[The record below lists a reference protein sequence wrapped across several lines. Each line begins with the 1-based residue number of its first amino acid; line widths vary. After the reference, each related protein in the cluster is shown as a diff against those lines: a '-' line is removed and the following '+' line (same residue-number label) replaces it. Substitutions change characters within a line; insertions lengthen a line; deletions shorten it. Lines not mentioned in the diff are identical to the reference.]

1 MSKSCKPLHPG
12 LFLLG
17 AATAALV
24 FAAPQTCVEALQQGL
39 ALCGGPLLVSLFPF
53 LVVSALIMRSGAG
66 EVLGVLLWPVVRCI
80 GLRSRSAGSVLLI
93 GLVGGFAPAAA
104 ATAEAAGEGSGAYTG
119 TPIKI
124 GGIGPITGGAAVY
137 GQAVKNAEELA
148 VKEINAANGSD
159 VFDWKFE
166 DDEHDAE
173 KSVNAYNTLKDWG
186 LQVLAGP
193 VTTTPS
199 IAVAA
204 ETANDNM
211 FMMTPSAS
219 APAVIE
225 SGDNVFQIC
234 FTDPNQ
240 GVASADYIADN
251 KLGTKVGV
259 IYDSSDAYSSGIY
272 EKFKAEAAAKNLE
285 IVTAEAFTADNK
297 SDLSTQVAKCQEAG
311 ADLVFLPIYYQEAS
325 QILIAANKSGYEPV
339 FFGCDGMDGILS
351 IDGFDTSLAEGLM
364 LLTPFAADAQDE
376 KTQAFVSAYKE
387 AYGDTPNQFAADAY
401 DVVYAIY
408 EAVLAGGLNGDM
420 DASDIC
426 DALKTQFTTMSFD
439 GLTGDSMTWDASGA
453 VSKAPKAVVIKDG
466 AYAAM

>member
-1 MSKSCKPLHPG
+1 MKKKFMCMLMAAAMTLSMAACGSKGDDANNDANAGGSSDG
-12 LFLLG
+12 
-17 AATAALV
+17 V
-24 FAAPQTCVEALQQGL
+24 QTFTVGTS
-39 ALCGGPLLVSLFPF
+39 GPLTGDN
-53 LVVSALIMRSGAG
+53 AIY
-66 EVLGVLLWPVVRCI
+66 GV
-80 GLRSRSAGSVLLI
+80 
-93 GLVGGFAPAAA
+93 
-104 ATAEAAGEGSGAYTG
+104 
-119 TPIKI
+119 
-124 GGIGPITGGAAVY
+124 
-137 GQAVKNAEELA
+137 AVKQGVELA
-148 VKEINAANGSD
+148 INEINASD
-159 VFDWKFE
+159 STIKFE
-166 DDEHDAE
+166 FLSQDDEADGE
-173 KSVNAYNTLKDWG
+173 KAVNAYNNMMDNG
-186 LQVLAGP
+186 MQVLVGP
-193 VTTTPS
+193 TTTGAS
-199 IAVAA
+199 IAVADA
-204 ETANDNM
+204 CYTDRT
-211 FMMTPSAS
+211 FMLTPSAS
-219 APAVIE
+219 STDVTA
-225 SGDNVFQIC
+225 GKDNVFQVC

-251 KLGTKVGV
+251 KLGTKVGI

>member
-1 MSKSCKPLHPG
+1 MKKLVSSVLAASMVMSLAACGATASTDSAADSSAASAASS
-12 LFLLG
+12 
-17 AATAALV
+17 AAT
-24 FAAPQTCVEALQQGL
+24 T
-39 ALCGGPLLVSLFPF
+39 
-53 LVVSALIMRSGAG
+53 
-66 EVLGVLLWPVVRCI
+66 
-80 GLRSRSAGSVLLI
+80 
-93 GLVGGFAPAAA
+93 
-104 ATAEAAGEGSGAYTG
+104 EAAGEGSGAYTG

-124 GGIGPITGGAAVY
+124 GGIGPVTGGAAIY

-159 VFDWKFE
+159 VFEWKFE

-204 ETANDNM
+204 ETANGNL

-251 KLGTKVGV
+251 KLGTKVGI

-272 EKFKAEAAAKNLE
+272 EKFKAEADAKGLE
-285 IVTAEAFTADNK
+285 IVAAEAFTADNK
-297 SDLSTQVAKCQEAG
+297 SDLSTQVAKCQQAG

-325 QILIAANKSGYEPV
+325 QILIGANKTGYEPT
-339 FFGCDGMDGILS
+339 FFGCDGMDGIL
-351 IDGFDTSLAEGLM
+351 DLEGFDTSLAEGLM
-364 LLTPFAADAQDE
+364 MLTPFAADAKDE
-376 KTQAFVSAYKE
+376 KTVSFVTKYQEKF
-387 AYGDTPNQFAADAY
+387 GGVPNQFAADAY
-401 DVVYAIY
+401 DGIYA
-408 EAVLAGGLNGDM
+408 LAAACEKAGVTADTSVEDACDM
-420 DASDIC
+420 IIAAMQEI
-426 DALKTQFTTMSFD
+426 QVE
-439 GLTGDSMTWDASGA
+439 GLTGTMTWDAAGT
-453 VSKAPKAVVIKDG
+453 VTKTPTAVVIKDG
-466 AYAAM
+466 AYVSAE

>member
-1 MSKSCKPLHPG
+1 MKKLVSSVLAASMVMSLAACGSTASTDSAADSSAASAASS
-12 LFLLG
+12 
-17 AATAALV
+17 AAT
-24 FAAPQTCVEALQQGL
+24 T
-39 ALCGGPLLVSLFPF
+39 
-53 LVVSALIMRSGAG
+53 
-66 EVLGVLLWPVVRCI
+66 
-80 GLRSRSAGSVLLI
+80 
-93 GLVGGFAPAAA
+93 
-104 ATAEAAGEGSGAYTG
+104 EAAGEGSGAYTG

-159 VFDWKFE
+159 VFEWKFE

-204 ETANDNM
+204 ETANDNL

-272 EKFKAEAAAKNLE
+272 EKFKAEADAKGLE
-285 IVTAEAFTADNK
+285 IVAAEAFTADNK
-297 SDLSTQVAKCQEAG
+297 SDLSTQVAKCQQAG

-325 QILIAANKSGYEPV
+325 QILIAANKSGYEPA
-339 FFGCDGMDGILS
+339 FFGCDGMDGILT
-351 IDGFDTSLAEGLM
+351 IEGFDTSLAEGLM

-408 EAVLAGGLNGDM
+408 QAAVAGGINGDM

-426 DALKTQFTTMSFD
+426 DALKAQFTSMTFD
-439 GLTGDSMTWDASGA
+439 GLTGEGMTWDASGA

>member
-1 MSKSCKPLHPG
+1 MKK
-12 LFLLG
+12 F
-17 AATAALV
+17 
-24 FAAPQTCVEALQQGL
+24 
-39 ALCGGPLLVSLFPF
+39 VS
-53 LVVSALIMRSGAG
+53 
-66 EVLGVLLWPVVRCI
+66 
-80 GLRSRSAGSVLLI
+80 SVL
-93 GLVGGFAPAAA
+93 AASMVLSLAACGSSASTDTASSSEAASTSTA

-124 GGIGPITGGAAVY
+124 GGIGPVTGGAAVY

-204 ETANDNM
+204 ETANDNL

-219 APAVIE
+219 APTVIE

-251 KLGTKVGV
+251 KLGTKVGI

-364 LLTPFAADAQDE
+364 LMTPFNAWGEDE
-376 KTQAFVSAYKE
+376 RTVKFVSEYQAL
-387 AYGDTPNQFAADAY
+387 AGGIPNQFAADGY
-401 DVVYAIY
+401 DCIYAIY
-408 EAVLAGGLNGDM
+408 QACQQAGVTADMGPQEVCEKLTKVFTDGSFAV
-420 DASDIC
+420 
-426 DALKTQFTTMSFD
+426 D
-439 GLTGDSMTWDASGA
+439 GLTGSGMHWQTNGE
-453 VSKAPKAVVIKDG
+453 VSKDPVVVKVESG
-466 AYAAM
+466 KYVTQ

>member
-1 MSKSCKPLHPG
+1 MKK
-12 LFLLG
+12 
-17 AATAALV
+17 
-24 FAAPQTCVEALQQGL
+24 
-39 ALCGGPLLVSLFPF
+39 LVS
-53 LVVSALIMRSGAG
+53 
-66 EVLGVLLWPVVRCI
+66 
-80 GLRSRSAGSVLLI
+80 SVL
-93 GLVGGFAPAAA
+93 AASMVLSLAACGSSASTDTASSSEAASTSTA

-124 GGIGPITGGAAVY
+124 GGIGPVTGGAAVY

-204 ETANDNM
+204 ETANDNL

-219 APAVIE
+219 APTVIE

-251 KLGTKVGV
+251 KLGTKVGI

-339 FFGCDGMDGILS
+339 FFGCDGMDGILA
-351 IDGFDTSLAEGLM
+351 IEGFDTSLAEGLM
-364 LLTPFAADAQDE
+364 MLTPFAADAQDE
-376 KTQAFVSAYKE
+376 KTVSFVTKYQE
-387 AYGDTPNQFAADAY
+387 QFGGVPNQFAADAY
-401 DVVYAIY
+401 DGIYA
-408 EAVLAGGLNGDM
+408 LAAACEKAGVTADTSVEDACDM
-420 DASDIC
+420 IIAAMQEI
-426 DALKTQFTTMSFD
+426 QVE
-439 GLTGDSMTWDASGA
+439 GLTGTMTWDAAGT
-453 VSKAPKAVVIKDG
+453 VTKTPTAVVIKDG
-466 AYAAM
+466 VYVSAE

>member
-1 MSKSCKPLHPG
+1 MKK
-12 LFLLG
+12 
-17 AATAALV
+17 
-24 FAAPQTCVEALQQGL
+24 
-39 ALCGGPLLVSLFPF
+39 LVS
-53 LVVSALIMRSGAG
+53 
-66 EVLGVLLWPVVRCI
+66 
-80 GLRSRSAGSVLLI
+80 SVL
-93 GLVGGFAPAAA
+93 AASMVLSLAACGSSASTDTASSSEAASTSTA

-124 GGIGPITGGAAVY
+124 GGIGPVTGGAAVY

-204 ETANDNM
+204 ETANDNL

-219 APAVIE
+219 APTVIE

-251 KLGTKVGV
+251 KLGTKVGI

-339 FFGCDGMDGILS
+339 FFGCDGMDGILAVE
-351 IDGFDTSLAEGLM
+351 GFDPALAEGLM
-364 LLTPFAADAQDE
+364 LLTPFSADASDEATQSFVAKYKE
-376 KTQAFVSAYKE
+376 KTGIV
-387 AYGDTPNQFAADAY
+387 PNQFAADAY
-401 DVVYAIY
+401 DVICSLYQACV
-408 EAVLAGGLNGDM
+408 AGGVTPDM
-420 DASDIC
+420 SASEINDI
-426 DALKTQFTTMSFD
+426 LVGQFTSMTYD
-439 GLTGDSMTWDASGA
+439 GLTGKGMTWKATGE
-453 VSKAPKAVVIKDG
+453 VSKSPMAVVIKDG
-466 AYAAM
+466 TYVSAE

>member
-1 MSKSCKPLHPG
+1 MKKLVSSVL
-12 LFLLG
+12 
-17 AATAALV
+17 AASMVLSLAACGSSASSAAESTAASS
-24 FAAPQTCVEALQQGL
+24 EA
-39 ALCGGPLLVSLFPF
+39 S
-53 LVVSALIMRSGAG
+53 ST
-66 EVLGVLLWPVVRCI
+66 
-80 GLRSRSAGSVLLI
+80 
-93 GLVGGFAPAAA
+93 A
-104 ATAEAAGEGSGAYTG
+104 ATAEAGEGSGTYTG

-124 GGIGPITGGAAVY
+124 GGIGPVTGGAAVY

-159 VFDWKFE
+159 VFEWKFE

-186 LQVLAGP
+186 LQILAGP

-199 IAVAA
+199 LAVAA

-219 APAVIE
+219 AVDVINA
-225 SGDNVFQIC
+225 GDNVFQIC

-251 KLGTKVGV
+251 QLATKVGI
-259 IYDSSDAYSSGIY
+259 IYDSSDAYSRGIHD
-272 EKFKAEAAAKNLE
+272 KFQAEAAEKGLE
-285 IVTAEAFTADNK
+285 IVADEAFTADNK
-297 SDLSTQVAKCQEAG
+297 SDLSTQVAKCQEAD

-325 QILIAANKSGYEPV
+325 QILIVANKTGYTPT
-339 FFGCDGMDGILS
+339 FFGCDGMDGILA
-351 IDGFDTSLAEGLM
+351 IEGFDTSLAEGLM

-376 KTQAFVSAYKE
+376 KTQAFVTAYE
-387 AYGDTPNQFAADAY
+387 AAYGDTPNQFAADAY
-401 DVVYAIY
+401 DVIYAIY
-408 EAVLAGGLNGDM
+408 EAVLAGNINGDM
-420 DASDIC
+420 DASEIC
-426 DALKTQFTTMSFD
+426 EVLKTQFTSMSFD
-439 GLTGDSMTWDASGA
+439 GLTGESMTWDASGA

>member
-1 MSKSCKPLHPG
+1 MKKLVSSVL
-12 LFLLG
+12 
-17 AATAALV
+17 AASMVLSLVACGSSASSAAESTAASS
-24 FAAPQTCVEALQQGL
+24 EA
-39 ALCGGPLLVSLFPF
+39 S
-53 LVVSALIMRSGAG
+53 ST
-66 EVLGVLLWPVVRCI
+66 
-80 GLRSRSAGSVLLI
+80 
-93 GLVGGFAPAAA
+93 A
-104 ATAEAAGEGSGAYTG
+104 ATAEAGEGSGTYTG

-124 GGIGPITGGAAVY
+124 GGIGPVTGGAAVY

-159 VFDWKFE
+159 VFEWKFE

-186 LQVLAGP
+186 LQILAGP

-199 IAVAA
+199 LAVAA

-219 APAVIE
+219 AVDVINT
-225 SGDNVFQIC
+225 GDNVFQIC

-251 KLGTKVGV
+251 QLATKVGI
-259 IYDSSDAYSSGIY
+259 IYDSSDAYSRGIHD
-272 EKFKAEAAAKNLE
+272 KFQAEAAEKGLE
-285 IVTAEAFTADNK
+285 IVADEAFTADNK

-325 QILIAANKSGYEPV
+325 QILIVANKTGYTPT
-339 FFGCDGMDGILS
+339 FFGCDGMDGILA
-351 IDGFDTSLAEGLM
+351 IEGFDTSLAEGLM

-376 KTQAFVSAYKE
+376 KTQAFVTAYVD

-401 DVVYAIY
+401 DVIYAIY
-408 EAVLAGGLNGDM
+408 EAVLAGNINGDM
-420 DASDIC
+420 DASEIC
-426 DALKTQFTTMSFD
+426 EVLKTQFTSMSFD
-439 GLTGDSMTWDASGA
+439 GLTGESMTWDASGA